1 MDTRTALLDSAE
13 HACRTR
19 GYDGFSYADLAG
31 DVGIRKASIHHH
43 FPKKADLAEAV
54 LARYSDVVFERLD
67 HTSQRS
73 GTAADALRFY
83 VTLYR
88 EALADGRMVCLC
100 VAFGA
105 GRDSLPVAA
114 QDALTTFHA
123 RSIVWL
129 TDQFEQAALDQ
140 SVIYLGAPQDEAAA
154 CLALVEGAQL
164 FARASGRADPF
175 DEATA
180 AFRARLVRSTH

>member
-54 LARYSDVVFERLD
+54 LARYSDVVFERLAD
-67 HTSQRS
+67 IAQTSS
-73 GTAADALRFY
+73 TAADALESY
-83 VTLYR
+83 VALYR
-88 EALADGRMVCLC
+88 EALVDGRMLCLC

-105 GRDSLPVAA
+105 GRDSLPVIA

-129 TDQFEQAALDQ
+129 TDQFKRAERDQ
-140 SVIYLGAPQDEAAA
+140 SVSHLAAPEDEAPA

-164 FARASGRADPF
+164 FARASASAAPF
-175 DEATA
+175 DQATA
-180 AFRARLVRSTH
+180 AFRARLAISTH